1 MSGHSKWH
9 SIKHKKGRADAKRGK
24 AYTQVIK
31 EITVAAR
38 LGGGD
43 PSANPRL
50 RLAVQKAKALN
61 MPKDNID
68 RAIKK
73 GTGELEGF
81 NLEEVVY
88 EGYGPG
94 GVAVLFEATTDN
106 KNRTVS
112 ELRHL
117 FSKFGGNLSEAGS
130 VAWMFQKKGYLVVK
144 KEKIGEEDLLDVALE
159 AGAEDVND
167 DGSNWEIFT
176 PPESFEAVRQ
186 ALESKNVPLAA
197 EQVSMIPQSNV
208 KLLGKSAVQML
219 RLMEALED
227 HEDSTN
233 VWANFDIEEKE
244 IEAALASN

>member
-9 SIKHKKGRADAKRGK
+9 SIKHKKGRADAKRGQ
-24 AYTQVIK
+24 AYTQLIK

-144 KEKIGEEDLLDVALE
+144 KEEIGEEDLLDVALE

-176 PPESFEAVRQ
+176 PPESFGGVRQ
-186 ALESKNVPLAA
+186 ALESKNVSLAA
-197 EQVSMIPQSNV
+197 EQISMIPQSNV
-208 KLLGKSAVQML
+208 KLSGKSAVQML

-244 IEAALASN
+244 IEAALAPN

>member
-9 SIKHKKGRADAKRGK
+9 SIKHKKGRADAKRGQ
-24 AYTQVIK
+24 AFTQVAK

-43 PSANPRL
+43 AGGNPRL

-61 MPKDNID
+61 MPKDNVN

-88 EGYGPG
+88 EGYGQG
-94 GVAVLFEATTDN
+94 GVAVLVEATTDN

-117 FSKFGGNLSEAGS
+117 FSKFGGSMSEAGS
-130 VAWMFQKKGYLVVK
+130 VAWMFQKKGYLVVE
-144 KEKIGEEDLLDVALE
+144 KEKIAEEALLEIALE

-176 PPESFEAVRQ
+176 PFESFEPVRQ
-186 ALESKNVPLAA
+186 ALETKNVSLAA
-197 EQVSMIPQSNV
+197 EQIIMTPQSHV
-208 KLLGKSAVQML
+208 KLSGKSAVQML

-227 HEDSTN
+227 NEDSTN

-244 IEAALASN
+244 IEAVLASN

>member
-43 PSANPRL
+43 PGANPRL
-50 RLAVQKAKALN
+50 RLAVQKAKTLN

-68 RAIKK
+68 RATKK

-130 VAWMFQKKGYLVVK
+130 VAWMFHKKGYLVVE

-197 EQVSMIPQSNV
+197 EQISMIPQSNV
-208 KLLGKSAVQML
+208 KLSGKSAVQML

-244 IEAALASN
+244 FEAALASN